1 LNAETGNSMVFAHKT
16 VSIETMND
24 VRPRTLIYESVLEAL
39 KRDLLGG
46 TLRPGDRLPTVS
58 AMADRMGVAR
68 VSVREAY
75 RVLQNMGLL
84 EVTRGRGTFVA
95 ALPIDGSGVL
105 RQFQLSDRET
115 LTHLFDARLVLEP
128 AIAAF
133 AAERAS
139 VAEAEAI
146 LATAREQERLYRD
159 GRDFLEP
166 DLRFHELL
174 LTAAHNPVVGRMMS
188 AVNEFLL
195 ESRRRTMR
203 IPGAAD
209 KAISY
214 HLLVAFAVRDRD
226 ADQARGVMEQHVRDV
241 AHDAGGRPVRPAASR
256 EGASARGRARQGR
269 RSASSGRPTAHP

>member
-1 LNAETGNSMVFAHKT
+1 MVFRSKT
-16 VSIETMND
+16 VSIEAMD
-24 VRPRTLIYESVLEAL
+24 DARPRLLIYESVLEAL

-75 RVLQNMGLL
+75 RVLQSMGLL

-95 ALPIDGSGVL
+95 ALPMQGGSTL
-105 RQFQLSDRET
+105 RQFQLADRET
-115 LTHLFDARLVLEP
+115 LAHLFEARLVLEP
-128 AIAAF
+128 AIAAL
-133 AAERAS
+133 AAQRAS
-139 VAEAEAI
+139 IAEAEAI

-174 LTAAHNPVVGRMMS
+174 LTAAHNPVVGRMIS
-188 AVNEFLL
+188 AVNEFLID
-195 ESRRRTMR
+195 SRRRTMR

-241 AHDAGGRPVRPAASR
+241 ARDAGALPLGQAATRDGATAGARSRP
-256 EGASARGRARQGR
+256 RGRRAMR
-269 RSASSGRPTAHP
+269 ATAAPGKP

>member
-1 LNAETGNSMVFAHKT
+1 MVFAHKT

-24 VRPRTLIYESVLEAL
+24 VRPRSLIYESVLEAL

-46 TLRPGDRLPTVS
+46 ALRPGDRLPTVS

-95 ALPIDGSGVL
+95 ALPIDGSAIL
-105 RQFQLSDRET
+105 RQFQLAERET
-115 LTHLFDARLVLEP
+115 LAHLFEARLVLEP

-174 LTAAHNPVVGRMMS
+174 LTSAHNPVVGRMMS

-241 AHDAGGRPVRPAASR
+241 AHDAGGRPL
-256 EGASARGRARQGR
+256 E
-269 RSASSGRPTAHP
+269 SASSRKRARAAGRALARRRTATSAGGSVQP

>member
-1 LNAETGNSMVFAHKT
+1 MVFGNKT
-16 VSIETMND
+16 ISIEPMND
-24 VRPRTLIYESVLEAL
+24 ARPRSLIYESVLEAL

-46 TLRPGDRLPTVS
+46 ALRPGDRLPTVA

-68 VSVREAY
+68 ASVREAY

-84 EVTRGRGTFVA
+84 EVTQGRGTFVA
-95 ALPIDGSGVL
+95 ALPMDGSGVL
-105 RQFQLSDRET
+105 GQFRLADRET
-115 LTHLFDARLVLEP
+115 LAHLFEARLVLEP

-133 AAERAS
+133 AAQRAS

-146 LATAREQERLYRD
+146 LATAREQERLYRE
-159 GRDFLEP
+159 GRDFTAP

-174 LTAAHNPVVGRMMS
+174 LNAAHNPVVGRMMA
-188 AVNEFLL
+188 AVNEFLIH
-195 ESRRRTMR
+195 SRRRTMR

-226 ADQARGVMEQHVRDV
+226 EDQARSVMEQHVRDV
-241 AHDAGGRPVRPAASR
+241 ASDAG
-256 EGASARGRARQGR
+256 ARTRDRQAMR
-269 RSASSGRPTAHP
+269 RSARAILP

>member
-1 LNAETGNSMVFAHKT
+1 MVFAHKT
-16 VSIETMND
+16 VSIEAMDD

-46 TLRPGDRLPTVS
+46 ALRPGDRLPTVS

-95 ALPIDGSGVL
+95 ALPIDGSAVQ
-105 RQFQLSDRET
+105 RQFQLADRET
-115 LTHLFDARLVLEP
+115 LAHLFEARLVLEP

-214 HLLVAFAVRDRD
+214 HLLVAYAVRDRD
-226 ADQARGVMEQHVRDV
+226 ADQARVVMEQLVRDV
-241 AHDAGGRPVRPAASR
+241 AHDAGCGPLQLEATR
-256 EGASARGRARQGR
+256 EGACGRGRARPGR
-269 RSASSGRPTAHP
+269 RTASSGHPPVRP